1 MIVEYWSYYV
11 PSNGKVSAQPHTI
24 VRQICFPNGNVLF
37 LSLFPLFKNWMHN
50 VGWGCTE
57 ILPLKYSWL
66 FTLFLLLLLF
76 FFTPGGDKSYIR
88 SSEGERGKVYIVYV
102 FNHSLYFSKLHITQ
116 FTEVKIGIQVIH
128 STPSSVKL
136 QYFECVT
143 DLALRINHASV
154 K

>member
-1 MIVEYWSYYV
+1 MF
-11 PSNGKVSAQPHTI
+11 P
-24 VRQICFPNGNVLF
+24 QILMVIYFIFV
-37 LSLFPLFKNWMHN
+37 
-50 VGWGCTE
+50 VVVV
-57 ILPLKYSWL
+57 
-66 FTLFLLLLLF
+66 

-88 SSEGERGKVYIVYV
+88 SSEGERGKVYIMYV
-102 FNHSLYFSKLHITQ
+102 FNHSLYFSKLHLAQ

-136 QYFECVT
+136 QYFECAT